1 MGRRQLADMKQDD
14 IVAKPFQI
22 PELMQKM
29 ELLMATQGI
38 RQQVTVQDGI
48 I

>member
-1 MGRRQLADMKQDD
+1 MYDVVQEVLIGMQDD

-29 ELLMATQGI
+29 DQLMSS
-38 RQQVTVQDGI
+38 RDG
-48 I
+48 

>member
-1 MGRRQLADMKQDD
+1 MRRVRDKLTVKKQDD

-29 ELLMATQGI
+29 DQLMSRTMESE
-38 RQQVTVQDGI
+38 
-48 I
+48 